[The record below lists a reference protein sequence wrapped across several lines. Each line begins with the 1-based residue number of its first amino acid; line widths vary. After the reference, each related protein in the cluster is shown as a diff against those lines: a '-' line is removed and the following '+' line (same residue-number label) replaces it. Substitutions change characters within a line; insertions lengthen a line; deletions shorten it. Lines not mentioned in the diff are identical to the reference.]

1 MDLTIVAVYTIC
13 DDLLISIGHKTH
25 PKAQMTDA
33 EVMTT
38 AIIAARY
45 FGGNHQRACSVLKTF
60 GYIPNMLG
68 YSRYNRRLHKIPH
81 LFQTLFGY
89 MSEVSKAT
97 NPNGI
102 YSIDTYPV
110 SVCDNIRRIS
120 RCRLYQGE
128 QWRGTIHSKHRHFY
142 GLKVHLM
149 VTEAGHIVEVFFTP
163 GKWNDVRG
171 MRYFPFDVPDGSVIY
186 ADKAYCNY
194 AIEDAL
200 QDVGITFKPL
210 RKKNLKRQFPPWEVS
225 LQHYY
230 RKRVEVTNSLI
241 TQLLPKSI
249 HAVTPTGFELKVFL
263 FIIATNGQ
271 QLYGD
276 N

>member
-1 MDLTIVAVYTIC
+1 MELTIVAVYTIC
-13 DDLLISIGHKTH
+13 DDLLISLGHQTH
-25 PKAQMTDA
+25 PQAKMTDA

-38 AIIAARY
+38 AIIAAHFFR
-45 FGGNHQRACSVLKTF
+45 GNHQRACCVLKTL

-68 YSRYNRRLHKIPH
+68 HSRYNRRLHRIPH
-81 LFQTLFGY
+81 LFQILFEY
-89 MSEVSKAT
+89 FAEISKSN

-102 YSIDTYPV
+102 YAIDTYPV
-110 SVCDNIRRIS
+110 SVCDNIRIS

-128 QWRGTIHSKHRHFY
+128 EWRGKIASKRRHFY
-142 GLKVHLM
+142 GLKAHLM
-149 VTEAGHIVEVFFTP
+149 VTESGHIVEVFFTP

-171 MRYFPFDVPDGSVIY
+171 MRYFPFDLPQGSVVF

-194 AIEDAL
+194 GIEDAL
-200 QDVGITFKPL
+200 KEVGIDFRPL
-210 RKKNLKRQFPPWEVS
+210 RKKNSKRQFEPWEVY
-225 LQHYY
+225 LQHFH

-249 HAVTPTGFELKVFL
+249 HAVTATGFELKLFL
-263 FIIATNGQ
+263 FIIATNIK

-276 N
+276 R

>member
-1 MDLTIVAVYTIC
+1 
-13 DDLLISIGHKTH
+13 
-25 PKAQMTDA
+25 MTDA

-38 AIIAARY
+38 AIIAAQY
-45 FGGNHQRACSVLKTF
+45 FGGNHRRTCCVLKTL

-68 YSRYNRRLHKIPH
+68 HSRYNRPFHRIPH
-81 LFQTLFGY
+81 LFQILFEY
-89 MSEVSKAT
+89 FAEVSKSN

-102 YSIDTYPV
+102 YAIDTYPV
-110 SVCDNIRRIS
+110 AVCDNIRIS

-128 QWRGTIHSKHRHFY
+128 KWRGPIASKRRHFY

-149 VTEAGHIVEVFFTP
+149 VTESGHIVEVFFTP
-163 GKWNDVRG
+163 GKCNDVLG
-171 MRYFPFDVPDGSVIY
+171 MRYFPFDVPQGSVVY

-194 AIEDAL
+194 GIEDAL
-200 QDVGITFKPL
+200 KEVGITFKPL
-210 RKKNLKRQFPPWEVS
+210 RKKNLKRQFPPWEVY
-225 LQHYY
+225 LQHFY

-249 HAVTPTGFELKVFL
+249 HAVTASGFELKLFL
-263 FIIATNGQ
+263 FIIATNIK

-276 N
+276 R

>member
-1 MDLTIVAVYTIC
+1 MELTIVAVYTIC
-13 DDLLISIGHKTH
+13 DDLLISLGHQTH
-25 PKAQMTDA
+25 PQAKMTDA

-38 AIIAARY
+38 AIIAAHFFR
-45 FGGNHQRACSVLKTF
+45 GNHQRACCVLKTL

-68 YSRYNRRLHKIPH
+68 HSRYNRRLHRIPH
-81 LFQTLFGY
+81 LFQILFEY
-89 MSEVSKAT
+89 FAEISKSN

-102 YSIDTYPV
+102 YAIDTYPV
-110 SVCDNIRRIS
+110 SVCDNIRIS

-128 QWRGTIHSKHRHFY
+128 EWRGKIASKRRHFY
-142 GLKVHLM
+142 GLKAHLM
-149 VTEAGHIVEVFFTP
+149 VTESGHIVEVFFTP

-171 MRYFPFDVPDGSVIY
+171 MRYFPFDLPQGSVVF

-194 AIEDAL
+194 GIEDAL
-200 QDVGITFKPL
+200 KEVGIDFRPL
-210 RKKNLKRQFPPWEVS
+210 RKKNSKRQFEPWEVY
-225 LQHYY
+225 LQHFH

-249 HAVTPTGFELKVFL
+249 HAGTATGFELKLFL
-263 FIIATNGQ
+263 FIIATNIK

-276 N
+276 R